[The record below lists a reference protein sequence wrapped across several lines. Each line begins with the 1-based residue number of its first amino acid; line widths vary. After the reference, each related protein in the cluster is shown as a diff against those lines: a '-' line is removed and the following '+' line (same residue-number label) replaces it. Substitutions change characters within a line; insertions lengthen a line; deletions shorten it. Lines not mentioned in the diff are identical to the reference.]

1 MPVRGRAGV
10 APAEVTSLPGMVP
23 VAPAPDSTPTAALV
37 PAATLGVVLG
47 VAESLGVAVAPVA
60 SGVSSAPG
68 VTSTLGLGLLF
79 GVPAVALGS
88 GVEASSLVMVTSTGM
103 TVPDSSA
110 VK

>member
-23 VAPAPDSTPTAALV
+23 VASAPDSTPTAALV
-37 PAATLGVVLG
+37 PAAALG
-47 VAESLGVAVAPVA
+47 VAGSMGVAVAPVA
-60 SGVSSAPG
+60 LGISTGPG
-68 VTSTLGLGLLF
+68 VTSTLGLALPL
-79 GVPAVALGS
+79 GVLAVALGS
-88 GVEASSLVMVTSTGM
+88 GVEASSLVIVTSTGM

>member
-1 MPVRGRAGV
+1 M

-23 VAPAPDSTPTAALV
+23 LAPAPGSTPTAAL
-37 PAATLGVVLG
+37 GVALG
-47 VAESLGVAVAPVA
+47 VAGSLGVAVAPVA
-60 SGVSSAPG
+60 LGVSTGPG
-68 VTSTLGLGLLF
+68 VTSTLGLGLLL